1 MRQTLG
7 AHGDP
12 VEREYSK
19 FLDERLPSYAK
30 LWSYF
35 VGNDGNSQLMPVP
48 LNDEHSTLRH
58 QVNQFTY
65 SCIESAIVA
74 RRCEARATAIA
85 ASYAHKHKLAADE
98 YLDLSEAL
106 FSYYTQLGRVR
117 DLVEKLGIAI
127 KLPGLASELDEYFK
141 QRSNVLHEARVPL
154 MLTGDALGITPPEGA
169 VEASDRWG
177 KNKLWAMQDDLDVKD
192 LVPLITDTTDAMLA
206 QLESALARAFA
217 QLMSGPLRRVAD
229 ALDKPLDQDHAP
241 MLTSGSASL
250 STFDGSPDQESLGNA
265 RFERPGKPDDE
276 R

>member
-1 MRQTLG
+1 
-7 AHGDP
+7 
-12 VEREYSK
+12 
-19 FLDERLPSYAK
+19 
-30 LWSYF
+30 
-35 VGNDGNSQLMPVP
+35 
-48 LNDEHSTLRH
+48 
-58 QVNQFTY
+58 
-65 SCIESAIVA
+65 
-74 RRCEARATAIA
+74 
-85 ASYAHKHKLAADE
+85 
-98 YLDLSEAL
+98 
-106 FSYYTQLGRVR
+106 
-117 DLVEKLGIAI
+117 
-127 KLPGLASELDEYFK
+127 
-141 QRSNVLHEARVPL
+141 

-177 KNKLWAMQDDLDVKD
+177 KNKLWAMQDDLHVKD